1 MNLAAQKGENINAS
15 KNKTKKRANSQ
26 MIRFSRQTSD
36 RDVHTDTNGILD
48 SLGCNRSFFA
58 PPLFLK
64 IPPKKTHESYFFS
77 FPSRSPFFFLEEKS
91 LFLSYFLPLCNRFP
105 HGNNIRAILLKTQSP
120 LFKILLIF
128 LPNKWRPPFP
138 HAQKINK

>member
-1 MNLAAQKGENINAS
+1 MNPAAQKGENINAS

-36 RDVHTDTNGILD
+36 RDVHTDTNGVLD

-64 IPPKKTHESYFFS
+64 IPPKKTHESCFSS
-77 FPSRSPFFFLEEKS
+77 FPSRSPFFAGGKIPFSFHIFFPFVTDFLMEIIYV
-91 LFLSYFLPLCNRFP
+91 LSF
-105 HGNNIRAILLKTQSP
+105 
-120 LFKILLIF
+120 
-128 LPNKWRPPFP
+128 
-138 HAQKINK
+138 